1 MCYHTTPFLFN
12 GDLLQ
17 MTRNKTALSVSSITD
32 VSEGKEILETLLT
45 HVFRDL
51 SVGIT
56 RGLEEAFKQYQPS
69 DSDITR
75 YFGEFLADRGD
86 KTIRAAPMA
95 LDNFALLNV
104 ALPRSFNKF
113 MMTTFTDFGLLAMR
127 LLKKGPRFDQLW
139 RSHNKWTA
147 KDTKTIKE
155 WVAALYEWKRTGDF
169 RFFNFKPS
177 DVLPEINDEFNDYV
191 NNVIAPRVYR
201 DLAEEAVSENSDL
214 IIKKIL
220 EMFSKA
226 VVSAKREIETNYAE
240 TQARLS
246 KKAFLSAVLQGVRTL
261 FMPSVKNMTKGDV
274 LTSILK
280 GIEDIDTNL
289 QNIADE
295 LSAPDVKI
303 VLESIKRISK
313 QSLEKALR
321 HYLIPIVRAKLNP
334 KLQRNIKYF

>member
-1 MCYHTTPFLFN
+1 
-12 GDLLQ
+12 

-32 VSEGKEILETLLT
+32 VNEGKEILETLLT

-56 RGLEEAFKQYQPS
+56 RGLEDAFKQYQPS
-69 DSDITR
+69 DSDIALFFR
-75 YFGEFLADRGD
+75 EFLADRGD
-86 KTIRAAPMA
+86 KKIRAAPMA

-104 ALPRSFNKF
+104 ALPRSVNKF
-113 MMTTFTDFGLLAMR
+113 MMTTATDFGLLAMR
-127 LLKKGPRFDQLW
+127 LLKRGPRFDQLW
-139 RSHNKWTA
+139 RSHNDWQE
-147 KDTKTIKE
+147 KDTKTINE

-169 RFFNFKPS
+169 RYFNFKPS

-191 NNVIAPRVYR
+191 NNVVAPRVYR
-201 DLAEEAVSENSDL
+201 DLAEEAINEESDL

-226 VVSAKREIETNYAE
+226 VVSAKREIENNYAE

-246 KKAFLSAVLQGVRTL
+246 KKAFLSAVLQGVRNL
-261 FMPSVKNMTKGDV
+261 VMPLVKNMTKGDV
-274 LTSILK
+274 LTAILK
-280 GIEDIDTNL
+280 GIEDIDTDL

-295 LSAPDVKI
+295 LSSPDVKI
-303 VLESIKRISK
+303 VLESIKRIDK
-313 QSLEKALR
+313 QTLDKSLR

-334 KLQRNIKYF
+334 KLQSRIKYF